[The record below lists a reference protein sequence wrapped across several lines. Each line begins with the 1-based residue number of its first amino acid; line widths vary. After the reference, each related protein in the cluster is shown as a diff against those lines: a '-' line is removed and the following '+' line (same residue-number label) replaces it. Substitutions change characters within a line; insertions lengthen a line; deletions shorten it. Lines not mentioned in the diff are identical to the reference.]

1 MIFLVFF
8 SKQKKKMPITH
19 IQNKPFDFS
28 SATFEEKKDLVKIL
42 MEKERSL
49 SQIVLETY
57 PSDIFPQ
64 RKFSR

>member
-1 MIFLVFF
+1 
-8 SKQKKKMPITH
+8 MPITH

-28 SATFEEKKDLVKIL
+28 SATFEEKKDLVEIL

>member
-1 MIFLVFF
+1 MICLVFF
-8 SKQKKKMPITH
+8 SKQKKMPITH
-19 IQNKPFDFS
+19 IQNKAFDFS

-42 MEKERSL
+42 LEKERSL

-64 RKFSR
+64 RKLSR

>member
-8 SKQKKKMPITH
+8 SKQKKMPITH

-42 MEKERSL
+42 LEKERSL

-64 RKFSR
+64 RKLSR